1 LKSDAPRPR
10 LQIHSNPTAR
20 LLCRLWGF
28 AFATNLG
35 HFNATTTDGPE
46 ARHVQ
51 SAASIAARQR
61 QYEVSF
67 ADIRHRISR
76 SKRSSGV
83 GPGREIFNSFP
94 LPVSHSLLNQARPT
108 ATMALILVSLNPSTF
123 EALRNLRQGLRKIEF
138 DFISCA
144 PHPQQ
149 DRYLRSRGRK
159 VCATCCNEE
168 GKTQAERLERAVA
181 ER

>member
-1 LKSDAPRPR
+1 LKSDTPRPR

-20 LLCRLWGF
+20 LLCRLRGF
-28 AFATNLG
+28 AFSTNLG

-46 ARHVQ
+46 AGHVQ

-76 SKRSSGV
+76 SKRSTTSSGV
-83 GPGREIFNSFP
+83 GPVREIFDSFP
-94 LPVSHSLLNQARPT
+94 LLISHSLLNQARPT
-108 ATMALILVSLNPSTF
+108 AATALILVTLDPSTF
-123 EALRNLRQGLRKIEF
+123 EASRNLRQG
-138 DFISCA
+138 CA
-144 PHPQQ
+144 TSSTG
-149 DRYLRSRGRK
+149 LVSSKSGKK
-159 VCATCCNEE
+159 VCATCFNE
-168 GKTQAERLERAVA
+168 GKTQAERLKRAVA